1 MKLSVKLS
9 VISKHNHT
17 KLKHATFDNFN
28 ITLTLRVGT
37 ISLANLKLKHIR
49 HSFTITLF
57 DVQNNF
63 IKNRITTKSKLR

>member
-1 MKLSVKLS
+1 L
-9 VISKHNHT
+9 
-17 KLKHATFDNFN
+17 DNFN

-37 ISLANLKLKHIR
+37 ISLGSLKLKYIR

-63 IKNRITTKSKLR
+63 IKNRITTKSKLQ